1 MRKKKAEEKEEK
13 EKSLLEGLCGA
24 DTKLY
29 AFLSQ
34 YLYEAPL
41 AAISEEHLDIL
52 TKEAEESGN
61 FRPAMDKAIF
71 EGAQNPGERERY
83 MKAIQDLASK
93 AIHATEQER
102 EKLEKEGLSDLAA
115 SLERRVENQKFMIER
130 AEDILDVASKF
141 YNEKLLELE
150 ETMRREER
158 QRARKQTEKEE
169 VRIDQLE
176 RAKREEREEER
187 SKMGKQEK
195 RESKEQ
201 EKREGLAAA
210 ERRRARREK
219 RKEVEKE
226 ERRIEESE
234 KASREERKRER
245 KGN

>member
-41 AAISEEHLDIL
+41 AAISEKHLDIL
-52 TKEAEESGN
+52 TEEAEKSGN
-61 FRPAMDKAIF
+61 FRPAEDKAIF

-83 MKAIQDLASK
+83 IKAIQDLASK

-115 SLERRVENQKFMIER
+115 SLERRVENQKFVIER

-176 RAKREEREEER
+176 KAKREEREEER

-234 KASREERKRER
+234 KASREERKREIT
-245 KGN
+245 GD

>member
-41 AAISEEHLDIL
+41 AAISEKHLDIL
-52 TKEAEESGN
+52 TEEAEKSGN
-61 FRPAMDKAIF
+61 FRPAEDKAIF

-83 MKAIQDLASK
+83 IKAIQDLASK

-115 SLERRVENQKFMIER
+115 SLERRVENQKFVIER

-150 ETMRREER
+150 KTMRREER
-158 QRARKQTEKEE
+158 QRERKRADKEE
-169 VRIDQLE
+169 VRVNHLE
-176 RAKREEREEER
+176 KAGREARREERN
-187 SKMGKQEK
+187 KMGKQEK
-195 RESKEQ
+195 REAKER
-201 EKREGLAAA
+201 EKREDLAAA
-210 ERRRARREK
+210 ERGKARGEK
-219 RKEVEKE
+219 REEVEKE

>member
-1 MRKKKAEEKEEK
+1 MRKERAEEKETNEK
-13 EKSLLEGLCGA
+13 TLLETLCGA

-93 AIHATEQER
+93 AIHAAEQER
-102 EKLEKEGLSDLAA
+102 EKLEKEGLTNLAA
-115 SLERRVENQKFMIER
+115 SLGRRVENHKFMIER
-130 AEDILDVASKF
+130 AEDILNVASRF

-210 ERRRARREK
+210 ERRRARGEK
-219 RKEVEKE
+219 REEVEKE

>member
-115 SLERRVENQKFMIER
+115 SLGRRVENHKFMIER
-130 AEDILDVASKF
+130 AEDILNVASRF

-210 ERRRARREK
+210 ERRKARGEK

>member
-130 AEDILDVASKF
+130 AEDILNVASRF